1 MPRIGMEPVR
11 RKALLEAA
19 IEAIHARGS
28 LEVTVSEIARRAGVS
43 SALAHHYFG
52 GKDDLIVATMRHLI
66 GLFSSHVRERLKL
79 ARGPGERLSAI
90 IEASFTPDQLQP
102 SVMSAWLV
110 FYALAQA
117 SPEAARLH
125 RIYVRRLDSNLR
137 RELKALAGSPERARR
152 IAFSTA
158 ALIDGLYLRLALGS
172 DPGAGEEARALVE
185 DHLQRQIGGSGD
197 HGHA

>member
-1 MPRIGMEPVR
+1 MPKLGMEPVR
-11 RKALLEAA
+11 RKALVEAA
-19 IEAIHARGS
+19 IEAIHERGS
-28 LEVTVSEIARRAGVS
+28 LDVTVSQIARRAGVS
-43 SALAHHYFG
+43 AALAHHYFG

-66 GLFSSHVRERLKL
+66 GLFSAHVRERLAGAK
-79 ARGPGERLSAI
+79 GPRERLSAI

-125 RIYVRRLDSNLR
+125 RVYVGRLDSNLR
-137 RELKALAGSPERARR
+137 RELMAITGSPERARR

-158 ALIDGLYLRLALGS
+158 ALIDGMSTASVL
-172 DPGAGEEARALVE
+172 
-185 DHLQRQIGGSGD
+185 
-197 HGHA
+197 